1 MSKKEERYTRRRLH
15 SSYITTVVSISLV
28 LFMLGLFGLIILH
41 TKKLSD
47 YVKENIG
54 FSIIMKDNVREA
66 GIIKLQK
73 TLDATPYV
81 KSTQYITK
89 EEAAKEFTKEFGED
103 FTSFLGYNPLL
114 PTIEVHFNADYANND
129 SLSIIKD
136 AILSNNNVKEVYYQ
150 ESLVDAVNKNV
161 RKIGIIILVFTTL
174 LMVIAIALINNT
186 IRLSVYSKRFI
197 IRSMQLVGAT
207 HRFIRRP
214 FIIKGV
220 VQGIIGALIAILI
233 LMGIIYVSQRE
244 FPELINLQDTNTFL
258 ILFGLVILLGIL
270 ISWLSNFFAVRKY
283 IKIKSDHLYY

>member
-1 MSKKEERYTRRRLH
+1 MSKQEERYARRRLH

-28 LFMLGLFGLIILH
+28 LFMLGLFGMIILH

-47 YVKENIG
+47 YMKENIG

-73 TLDATPYV
+73 TMDAMPYV
-81 KSTQYITK
+81 KSTEYITK
-89 EEAAKEFTKEFGED
+89 EEAAREFTKEFGED
-103 FTSFLGYNPLL
+103 FTNFLGYNPLL
-114 PTIEVHFNADYANND
+114 PTIEVRFNADYANND
-129 SLSIIKD
+129 SLSIIKAD
-136 AILSNNNVKEVYYQ
+136 ILSNKNVKEVYYQ
-150 ESLVDAVNKNV
+150 ESLVDAINKNV
-161 RKIGIIILVFTTL
+161 RKIGIIILGFTAL
-174 LMVIAIALINNT
+174 LLFIAIALINNT

-220 VQGIIGALIAILI
+220 IQGIIGALIAILI
-233 LMGIIYVSQRE
+233 LMGIVYISQRQ
-244 FPELINLQDTNTFL
+244 FPDLINLEDINIFL
-258 ILFGLVILLGIL
+258 ILFGFVILLGVL

-283 IKIKSDHLYY
+283 IKIKTDNLYY

>member
-1 MSKKEERYTRRRLH
+1 MSKQEERYARRRLH

-47 YVKENIG
+47 YMKENIG
-54 FSIIMKDNVREA
+54 FSIIMKENVREA

-73 TLDATPYV
+73 TMDAMPYV
-81 KSTQYITK
+81 KSTEYITK
-89 EEAAKEFTKEFGED
+89 EEAALEFTREFGED
-103 FTSFLGYNPLL
+103 FSNFLDYNPLL
-114 PTIEVHFNADYANND
+114 PNIEVRFNADYANND
-129 SLSIIKD
+129 SLSIIK
-136 AILSNNNVKEVYYQ
+136 ANILSNKNVKEVYYQ
-150 ESLVDAVNKNV
+150 ESLVDVINKNV
-161 RKIGIIILVFTTL
+161 RKIGIIILGFTTL
-174 LMVIAIALINNT
+174 LLFIAIALINNT

-220 VQGIIGALIAILI
+220 IQGIIGALIAILI
-233 LMGIIYVSQRE
+233 LMGIVYLSQRE
-244 FPELINLQDTNTFL
+244 FPDLINLEDINIFL
-258 ILFGLVILLGIL
+258 TLFGLVILLGIL

-283 IKIKSDHLYY
+283 IKIKTDNLYY